1 MEKAILTFREW
12 KNEFVKVNFV
22 LNGKVGVTSFDK
34 EIINT
39 KDNKVVE
46 DLKDKQVTLYDYY
59 RKNFETIQKNYN
71 KILDKAELIS

>member
-12 KNEFVKVNFV
+12 KNEFVKVNFD
-22 LNGKVGVTSFDK
+22 LNGKVTVTSFDK

-39 KDNKVVE
+39 KDKKVVE
-46 DLKDKQVTLYDYY
+46 DLKDKQVTLYHFFSN
-59 RKNFETIQKNYN
+59 NFETIQKNYN